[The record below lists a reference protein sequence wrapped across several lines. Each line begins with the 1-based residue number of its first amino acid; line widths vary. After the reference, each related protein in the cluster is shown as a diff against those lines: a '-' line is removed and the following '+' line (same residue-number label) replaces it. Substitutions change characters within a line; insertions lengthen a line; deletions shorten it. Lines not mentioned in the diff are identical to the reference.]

1 MLPTVD
7 ITYRCVPEGPLP
19 RAKCCILTLLNT
31 QADCSVPL
39 QLEMC
44 VTLMVVM
51 PRHEHHAMCETKRRE
66 WWQICFRYFI
76 ISSPSSAKESD

>member
-1 MLPTVD
+1 MDRNRSLESSLNQPHFSLSLVDSLKGQIKNVADYRAVLYMLPTVD

-39 QLEMC
+39 QLEF
-44 VTLMVVM
+44 V
-51 PRHEHHAMCETKRRE
+51 
-66 WWQICFRYFI
+66 
-76 ISSPSSAKESD
+76 